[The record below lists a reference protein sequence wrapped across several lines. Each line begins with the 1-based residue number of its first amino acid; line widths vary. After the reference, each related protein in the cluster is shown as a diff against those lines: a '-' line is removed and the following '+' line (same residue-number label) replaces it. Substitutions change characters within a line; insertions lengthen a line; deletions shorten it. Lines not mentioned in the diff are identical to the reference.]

1 MKWHAPHPS
10 DPRRPLCGTVGED
23 GNPTHRVAKT
33 VPVTCARCKK
43 ALEKVPLVEIAPDSR
58 AGKEPCGECHLQ
70 PGERCD
76 VCGARQS
83 VNDH

>member
-1 MKWHAPHPS
+1 MKQQSETVRDLIEPGWREREAELLQRLKDAIPL
-10 DPRRPLCGTVGED
+10 RKPLCRIGE
-23 GNPTHRVAKT
+23 R
-33 VPVTCARCKK
+33 
-43 ALEKVPLVEIAPDSR
+43 
-58 AGKEPCGECHLQ
+58 KEPCGECHLQ

>member
-33 VPVTCARCKK
+33 LPVTCARCKK
-43 ALEKVPLVEIAPDSR
+43 ALEKR
-58 AGKEPCGECHLQ
+58 PCGECHLQ